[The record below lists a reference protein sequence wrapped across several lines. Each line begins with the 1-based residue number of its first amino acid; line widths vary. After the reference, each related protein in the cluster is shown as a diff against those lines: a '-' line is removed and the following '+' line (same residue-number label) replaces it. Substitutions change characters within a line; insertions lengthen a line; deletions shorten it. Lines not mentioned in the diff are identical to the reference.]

1 MDIQTLLDD
10 DLSIAT
16 LPGVYHQFQEAMASD
31 NTSFREIG
39 EIILYDSG
47 LTARLLKI
55 VNSAYYG
62 FSEPIEKITDA
73 ISVVGTEQLS
83 YLVLSTVV
91 TGKFKS
97 IPESVLNMESF
108 WQHSIACGLIARELA
123 SYKSSLEPEKF
134 FVAGMLHDIGQII
147 LCSKLPLLSMK
158 FLLDLQSQ
166 SGQIDFLEKEE
177 LGFDHAD
184 LGASL
189 LKKWKLSDF
198 HVEMVAFHHKPHHSP
213 HFAFEASIL
222 NFADDLA
229 NSMQLGSSG
238 EKPVSPKFVEEVWE
252 NLGISEKISL
262 LDLKKKIYKTYDE
275 TVSLFLQAN

>member
-16 LPGVYHQFQEAMASD
+16 LPGVYHQFQEAMGSD
-31 NTSFREIG
+31 NTSFDKLG
-39 EIILYDSG
+39 EIILHDSG

-62 FSEPIEKITDA
+62 FSEPIEKISDA

-147 LCSKLPLLSMK
+147 LCSKLPLLTMNFCWTYNPTKS
-158 FLLDLQSQ
+158 
-166 SGQIDFLEKEE
+166 
-177 LGFDHAD
+177 
-184 LGASL
+184 
-189 LKKWKLSDF
+189 KLIF
-198 HVEMVAFHHKPHHSP
+198 
-213 HFAFEASIL
+213 
-222 NFADDLA
+222 
-229 NSMQLGSSG
+229 Q
-238 EKPVSPKFVEEVWE
+238 
-252 NLGISEKISL
+252 
-262 LDLKKKIYKTYDE
+262 KKINWGLTML
-275 TVSLFLQAN
+275 TWVPTF